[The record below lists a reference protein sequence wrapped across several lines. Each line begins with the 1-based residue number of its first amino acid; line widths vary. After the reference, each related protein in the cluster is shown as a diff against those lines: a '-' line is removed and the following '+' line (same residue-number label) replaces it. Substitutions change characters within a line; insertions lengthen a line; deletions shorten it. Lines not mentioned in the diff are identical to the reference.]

1 MVLLVYTSS
10 LTWFC
15 ESLLVLPPSHVRV
28 FRSEDDAKSTLA
40 PEPYSFTS
48 RTSGLELPHSH
59 TRAMSAKPEPESGAE
74 KGAKDPREVHFAP
87 SDIKEGVDEDDPEGG
102 ESALYGFEYIYP
114 DLEAM
119 CKLSESMS
127 DEEYAQ
133 ATGKLGPAALCAQ
146 RGAGNAAAAA
156 KVVGEN
162 RAVGTNYRRPSS
174 VKTDSSPARLGEV
187 GGP

>member
-1 MVLLVYTSS
+1 
-10 LTWFC
+10 
-15 ESLLVLPPSHVRV
+15 
-28 FRSEDDAKSTLA
+28 
-40 PEPYSFTS
+40 
-48 RTSGLELPHSH
+48 
-59 TRAMSAKPEPESGAE
+59 MSAKPEPESGAE

-119 CKLSESMS
+119 CKLSESMT
-127 DEEYAQ
+127 DAEYAQ

-156 KVVGEN
+156 
-162 RAVGTNYRRPSS
+162 
-174 VKTDSSPARLGEV
+174 
-187 GGP
+187 

>member
-1 MVLLVYTSS
+1 
-10 LTWFC
+10 
-15 ESLLVLPPSHVRV
+15 
-28 FRSEDDAKSTLA
+28 
-40 PEPYSFTS
+40 
-48 RTSGLELPHSH
+48 
-59 TRAMSAKPEPESGAE
+59 MSAKPEPESGAE
-74 KGAKDPREVHFAP
+74 KGSKDPREVHFAP

-102 ESALYGFEYIYP
+102 ESALYGFEYVYP

-119 CKLSESMS
+119 CKLSESMT
-127 DEEYAQ
+127 DAEYAQ